1 MRYLDAEAIENIA
14 TGAAFLGTGGGGDP
28 YIGKMMALSAIEE
41 NGPVKLVSPEEI
53 AAEDF
58 FLPAAMMGAP
68 SVAIEKFPKGDEF
81 VRVFE
86 KLGKYLDQETIAG
99 TFPMEAGGVNSMIPI
114 VVAAKLG
121 IPLVDCDG
129 MGRAFPE
136 LPMVTFHL
144 NGMSATPMAITDEK
158 GNIGI
163 METIDNTW
171 TERLA
176 RVQTVEMGASAL
188 VSIYPATGKQLQDYG
203 IHNIVTL
210 SEEIGKVIRGTYA
223 DEQEKRQAL

>member
-1 MRYLDAEAIENIA
+1 
-14 TGAAFLGTGGGGDP
+14 
-28 YIGKMMALSAIEE
+28 
-41 NGPVKLVSPEEI
+41 
-53 AAEDF
+53 
-58 FLPAAMMGAP
+58 MMGAP

-144 NGMSATPMAITDEK
+144 NGMSATY
-158 GNIGI
+158 GNY
-163 METIDNTW
+163 
-171 TERLA
+171 R
-176 RVQTVEMGASAL
+176 
-188 VSIYPATGKQLQDYG
+188 
-203 IHNIVTL
+203 
-210 SEEIGKVIRGTYA
+210 
-223 DEQEKRQAL
+223 

>member
-53 AAEDF
+53 AEEDF

-86 KLGKYLDQETIAG
+86 KLGKYLDQET
-99 TFPMEAGGVNSMIPI
+99 
-114 VVAAKLG
+114 
-121 IPLVDCDG
+121 
-129 MGRAFPE
+129 
-136 LPMVTFHL
+136 
-144 NGMSATPMAITDEK
+144 
-158 GNIGI
+158 
-163 METIDNTW
+163 
-171 TERLA
+171 
-176 RVQTVEMGASAL
+176 
-188 VSIYPATGKQLQDYG
+188 
-203 IHNIVTL
+203 
-210 SEEIGKVIRGTYA
+210 
-223 DEQEKRQAL
+223 

>member
-1 MRYLDAEAIENIA
+1 
-14 TGAAFLGTGGGGDP
+14 
-28 YIGKMMALSAIEE
+28 
-41 NGPVKLVSPEEI
+41 
-53 AAEDF
+53 
-58 FLPAAMMGAP
+58 MMGAP

-99 TFPMEAGGVNSMIPI
+99 TFPMEAGCVNSMIPI

-223 DEQEKRQAL
+223 DEQENAKH

>member
-1 MRYLDAEAIENIA
+1 
-14 TGAAFLGTGGGGDP
+14 
-28 YIGKMMALSAIEE
+28 
-41 NGPVKLVSPEEI
+41 
-53 AAEDF
+53 
-58 FLPAAMMGAP
+58 
-68 SVAIEKFPKGDEF
+68 
-81 VRVFE
+81 
-86 KLGKYLDQETIAG
+86 
-99 TFPMEAGGVNSMIPI
+99 
-114 VVAAKLG
+114 
-121 IPLVDCDG
+121 PLVDCDG

-223 DEQEKRQAL
+223 DEQ